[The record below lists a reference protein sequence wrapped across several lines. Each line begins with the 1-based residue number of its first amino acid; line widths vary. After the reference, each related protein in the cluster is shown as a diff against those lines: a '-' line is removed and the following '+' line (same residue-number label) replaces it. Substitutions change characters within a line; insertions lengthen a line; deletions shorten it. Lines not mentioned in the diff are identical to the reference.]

1 MNYINLIILGAG
13 GTGGHLF
20 DRVARLAYGMNA
32 DPNRPDLHLTLID
45 GDDVEDKNLLR
56 QNFILDDLGENK
68 AEALA
73 YRYKDQMDVSTK
85 VITEFFTTPDE
96 ITALFDPEAD
106 FNVIVGAVDNH
117 YARYLIEQSMAVNKD
132 EFNAVWVDSGNG
144 ERFGQVIVSGSE
156 KVLQLDKIRSFIPDA
171 PSPKSP
177 FELYPESFM
186 DFSGTN
192 GDVTQL
198 SCELAAISAPQNIA
212 TNIIAGDVT
221 FMILNKLFAGEILTC
236 YEYKFDTQDLGVA
249 GVLHP

>member
-1 MNYINLIILGAG
+1 
-13 GTGGHLF
+13 
-20 DRVARLAYGMNA
+20 MNA
-32 DPNRPDLHLTLID
+32 DPERPDLHLTLID
-45 GDDVEDKNLLR
+45 GDEVEEKNLLR

-85 VITEFFTTPDE
+85 AITEFFTKPEE
-96 ITALFDPEAD
+96 IVALFDKDAN

-117 YARYLIEQSMAVNKD
+117 YARYLIEQAMVAHKD
-132 EFNAVWVDSGNG
+132 EYNAVWVDSGNG
-144 ERFGQVIVSGSE
+144 ERFGQVIISGSE
-156 KVLQLDKIRSFIPDA
+156 KVLQLEKIRSFVPDA

-212 TNIIAGDVT
+212 TNIIAAHVV
-221 FMILNKLFAGEILTC
+221 FMVLNKLFAGEVINC
-236 YEYKFDTQDLGVA
+236 YEYKFDTQDLGVT
-249 GVLHP
+249 GRLHQ

>member
-20 DRVARLAYGMNA
+20 DSVARLAYGMNA
-32 DPNRPDLHLTLID
+32 DPERPDLHLTLID
-45 GDDVEDKNLLR
+45 GDEVEEKNLLR

-85 VITEFFTTPDE
+85 AITEFFTKPEE
-96 ITALFDPEAD
+96 IVALFDKDAN

-117 YARYLIEQSMAVNKD
+117 YARYLIEQAMVAHKD
-132 EFNAVWVDSGNG
+132 EYNAVWVDSGNG
-144 ERFGQVIVSGSE
+144 ERFGQVIISGSE
-156 KVLQLDKIRSFIPDA
+156 KVLQLEKIRSFVPDA

-212 TNIIAGDVT
+212 TNIIAAHVV
-221 FMILNKLFAGEILTC
+221 FMVLNKLFAGEVINC
-236 YEYKFDTQDLGVA
+236 YEYKFDTQDLGVT
-249 GVLHP
+249 GRLHQ